1 MKEQYRQLII
11 EMLTTAYWMELET
24 VTNYIANSVD
34 LDGVR
39 AEEIKKSLAAD
50 VTEELL
56 HAQNLARRVKEVGGR
71 VPGSS
76 GFKSSQK
83 SLQPPG
89 DTTDVVAVIR
99 GVIEAED
106 VAIAHYNKLIDLCG
120 EAHDYVTQDL
130 CITNLADEE
139 GHRVMFA
146 GFLKEYAR
154 S

>member
-1 MKEQYRQLII
+1 MKEQFRQQII
-11 EMLTTAYWMELET
+11 EMLITAYWMEVET

-50 VTEELL
+50 VAEELL
-56 HAQNLARRVKEVGGR
+56 HAQSIARRVKEIGGR
-71 VPGSS
+71 VPGSM
-76 GFKSSQK
+76 GFKASQK
-83 SLQPPG
+83 SLQPPS

-106 VAIAHYNKLIDLCG
+106 GAIAHYGKLIELCG

-130 CITNLADEE
+130 CITQLGDEE
-139 GHRVMFA
+139 GHRMMFV
-146 GFLKEYAR
+146 GFLKEYAK